1 MKYIGFFTMNN
12 SKLHRLILSGL
23 EKNYKSSIK
32 NKDEKL
38 MLFVSDSLKA
48 IRESGNE
55 NFCKRVEKDIRR
67 AEFFLQNYNWN
78 KKVKNF

>member
-1 MKYIGFFTMNN
+1 MNN

-38 MLFVSDSLKA
+38 MLFVSDSLRA
-48 IRESGNE
+48 IRESGNK
-55 NFCKRVEKDIRR
+55 NFCNRVEKDIKR

-78 KKVKNF
+78 KKS